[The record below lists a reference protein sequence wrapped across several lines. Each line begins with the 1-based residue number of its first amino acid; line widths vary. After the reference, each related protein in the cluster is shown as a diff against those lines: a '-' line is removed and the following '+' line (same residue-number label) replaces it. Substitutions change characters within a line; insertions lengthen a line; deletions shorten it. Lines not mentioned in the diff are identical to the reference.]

1 LEPKARPYGNW
12 ESGGLDGHTAGHY
25 LSALSLMIAS
35 GADQDGEFR
44 RRLNY
49 MVDQLAKVQQANGD
63 GYLGGIPGSR
73 GYWKQIA
80 DGDVGVIWRKWA
92 PWYNLHKM
100 FAGLRDA
107 CIHGGNEQARDL
119 LVRYGDWCGTL
130 TSKLSESQMQRMLSN
145 EYGGMNETLADI
157 YAITG
162 DKTYIDLAKRFNHR
176 AVFVPLEKRQDR
188 LTGLHANTQ
197 IPKIIG
203 LQRIAALTQDAEA
216 HAAADFFWRTVTETR
231 SVAFGGNSVSEHF
244 NPPDD
249 FAKMLENRE
258 GPETCNTYNMLRLTR
273 HLFAAEPKAD
283 YADYYELALYN
294 HILASIHPEKPGYV
308 YFTPIRPDHYRVYS
322 QPEKCFWCCVGTGME
337 NPGRYG
343 EFIYA
348 KAKDGIY
355 VNLFIASELKADGM
369 VLRQETGFPYEAS
382 TRITLALE
390 EPKTFTLSLRHPGW
404 LTSQQLEIKI
414 NGESMAVKS
423 QPASFAEIRREWKSG
438 DTVEM
443 ALPMHTSVERLPD
456 GSDWAAILHGP
467 IVLVKPDGKQDMN
480 GLFAD
485 EGRMAHV
492 AHGPMVALDKVP
504 ALFTTPEDLPE
515 HVVPDPNAPPLH
527 FRIKDVVHPN
537 APDGLPL
544 VPFFTLHE
552 RRYQMYWELTSP
564 EQIVARREKLAA
576 EERARAA
583 RDAATIDRV
592 VVGEQQSEVEHD
604 FKGERSESGIHNGR
618 RWRHGATLQYTL
630 DTKGE
635 KAIELEVTYW
645 GGDDGRTFD
654 ILVGN
659 KRIATQTLRRE
670 EPNDFIAKRYPIPEE
685 VLEDAPEGRIT
696 IKFVAT
702 RWLAGG
708 LFDLRLMR
716 RNDEAR

>member
-1 LEPKARPYGNW
+1 
-12 ESGGLDGHTAGHY
+12 
-25 LSALSLMIAS
+25 
-35 GADQDGEFR
+35 
-44 RRLNY
+44 
-49 MVDQLAKVQQANGD
+49 
-63 GYLGGIPGSR
+63 
-73 GYWKQIA
+73 
-80 DGDVGVIWRKWA
+80 
-92 PWYNLHKM
+92 
-100 FAGLRDA
+100 
-107 CIHGGNEQARDL
+107 
-119 LVRYGDWCGTL
+119 
-130 TSKLSESQMQRMLSN
+130 
-145 EYGGMNETLADI
+145 
-157 YAITG
+157 
-162 DKTYIDLAKRFNHR
+162 
-176 AVFVPLEKRQDR
+176 
-188 LTGLHANTQ
+188 
-197 IPKIIG
+197 
-203 LQRIAALTQDAEA
+203 
-216 HAAADFFWRTVTETR
+216 
-231 SVAFGGNSVSEHF
+231 
-244 NPPDD
+244 
-249 FAKMLENRE
+249 
-258 GPETCNTYNMLRLTR
+258 
-273 HLFAAEPKAD
+273 
-283 YADYYELALYN
+283 
-294 HILASIHPEKPGYV
+294 
-308 YFTPIRPDHYRVYS
+308 
-322 QPEKCFWCCVGTGME
+322 ME

-654 ILVGN
+654 ILV
-659 KRIATQTLRRE
+659 RE

-685 VLEDAPEGRIT
+685 VLEDAPEERIT

-716 RNDEAR
+716 RNGEAR